1 MLRVVEF
8 ITKIASDPRNQP
20 VRSFLPRLLSGGM
33 CIKVRKDEVRG
44 QGTVELAKRELL

>member
-1 MLRVVEF
+1 VYPWRKPVE
-8 ITKIASDPRNQP
+8 IMKKHPGQGDR
-20 VRSFLPRLLSGGM
+20 GM